1 MEQFSN
7 RIIVFEWLTKIC
19 NNYLIQYENCGKKV
33 KQVLLVHDWLYNRGN
48 EKAKKENVIEDLSEI
63 IFKDILNLGNNFPA
77 KLEHLS
83 DLLKS
88 VVDGSPNKWKPILK
102 HPSLWNFSLKI
113 TFVDWVHMYMKIDEL
128 FEIVDQYLYDC
139 KDLRN
144 WKSKVPTHTPLG
156 TFLSNNPYKSIPI

>member
-1 MEQFSN
+1 MLLVHDQLYNGGNKKQRKRIILKLSQKSYSKIFSTWEQFSN

-33 KQVLLVHDWLYNRGN
+33 KHVLLVHDWLYNRGN

-63 IFKDILNLGNNFPA
+63 LFKDILNLGSNFPA

-102 HPSLWNFSLKI
+102 HPSLWNFSL
-113 TFVDWVHMYMKIDEL
+113 
-128 FEIVDQYLYDC
+128 
-139 KDLRN
+139 
-144 WKSKVPTHTPLG
+144 
-156 TFLSNNPYKSIPI
+156 

>member
-7 RIIVFEWLTKIC
+7 KIVVFEWLTKIC

-48 EKAKKENVIEDLSEI
+48 EKAKKENGIEDLSEI
-63 IFKDILNLGNNFPA
+63 IFKDIFNLGNNFPA

-102 HPSLWNFSLKI
+102 HPSLWNFS
-113 TFVDWVHMYMKIDEL
+113 
-128 FEIVDQYLYDC
+128 
-139 KDLRN
+139 
-144 WKSKVPTHTPLG
+144 P
-156 TFLSNNPYKSIPI
+156 